1 MWSKGAVVIL
11 KHGDEAMANSMIKG
25 VDAGMALQRVNS
37 REVETLRRDNFFL
50 KRRSKKST
58 DAMIADARKNYGKNY
73 ILPKWAEKAIGW
85 SVLIAYPLF
94 LLLDRIGDEF
104 NALVAEMNTGKHVA
118 RKKNKPYYRKEG
130 RRRSTR

>member
-1 MWSKGAVVIL
+1 MK
-11 KHGDEAMANSMIKG
+11 NMIKG

-118 RKKNKPYYRKEG
+118 RKKNKPYNRKEG
-130 RRRSTR
+130 RRMSTR